1 MVELVPITAEHCRE
15 VAATLRHPDLASFE
29 RAYGTTALDIVE
41 KAVSETQQGWSVI
54 IDGDL
59 VALGGFKFLSMTDN
73 SPTIWFHTCEA
84 VTRHRITFL
93 RAMRQWMFDSLAKY
107 DVIYGYIDTRFKESL
122 AMDKWLGFTEVRKV
136 FVPEIPAEFWLVEK
150 RRDGI

>member
-41 KAVSETQQGWSVI
+41 KAVSETQQGWSAI

-73 SPTIWFHTCEA
+73 SPTIWFYTC
-84 VTRHRITFL
+84 
-93 RAMRQWMFDSLAKY
+93 
-107 DVIYGYIDTRFKESL
+107 
-122 AMDKWLGFTEVRKV
+122 
-136 FVPEIPAEFWLVEK
+136 
-150 RRDGI
+150 